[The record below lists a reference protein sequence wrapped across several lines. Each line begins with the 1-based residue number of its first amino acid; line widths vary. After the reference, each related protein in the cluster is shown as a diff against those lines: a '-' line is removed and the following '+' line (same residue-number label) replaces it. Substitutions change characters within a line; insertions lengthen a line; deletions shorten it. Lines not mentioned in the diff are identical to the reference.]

1 MKYTID
7 EEVCKANHLDIHL
20 LLTILLLD
28 TGTKFEENLQELL
41 NRRIIMKE
49 DTLLGPKYLIA
60 TGWANTVSSILLDSE
75 KDNVKEFDVRL
86 ENLAKQLMEVFPE
99 GKKTGTTMYW
109 RGNVK
114 EIKLK
119 LKKFFKRYGDQYT
132 DEQIIQATKAY
143 VSSFNGN
150 YSYMRVLK
158 YFIWKDERKIDSEG
172 KGFTEEV
179 SDLATIIENAGQVDN
194 NDNWMDSVR

>member
-7 EEVCKANHLDIHL
+7 EEVCKKAHLDIHL
-20 LLTILLLD
+20 LLTILLLN
-28 TGTKFEENLQELL
+28 TGTDFKKNLQELID
-41 NRRIIMKE
+41 RDIIIE
-49 DTLLGPKYLIA
+49 ENTLLGPKYLI
-60 TGWANTVSSILLDSE
+60 TTRWADVVSSILLDSE
-75 KDNVKEFDVRL
+75 KDNINEFDVRL
-86 ENLAKQLMEVFPE
+86 ENLAKQLMAIFPE
-99 GKKTGTTMYW
+99 GKKMGTTMYW

-119 LKKFFKRYGDQYT
+119 LKKFFKRYSDQYT
-132 DEQIIQATKAY
+132 DEQIIQATQAY
-143 VSSFNGN
+143 VNSFNGS
-150 YSYMRVLK
+150 YGYMRVLK

>member
-86 ENLAKQLMEVFPE
+86 ENLAKQLMAVFPE

-119 LKKFFKRYGDQYT
+119 LKKFFKKYSDQYT

-194 NDNWMDSVR
+194 NDNWMNSVR

>member
-75 KDNVKEFDVRL
+75 KDNVKEFDVKL
-86 ENLAKQLMEVFPE
+86 ENLAKQLMAVFPE

-119 LKKFFKRYGDQYT
+119 LKKFFKRYSDQYT
-132 DEQIIQATKAY
+132 DEQIIQATKVY
-143 VSSFNGN
+143 VGSFNGN